1 MFYLAQNGILNVVL
15 LPMIS
20 HTLHWGGR
28 QYPGGILSSEQCPVL
43 IHLLL

>member
-1 MFYLAQNGILNVVL
+1 MFYLAQNFILNDVL
-15 LPMIS
+15 LPKIS
-20 HTLHWGGR
+20 RTLHWGAW

>member
-1 MFYLAQNGILNVVL
+1 MFYLAQNFMNVVL
-15 LPMIS
+15 LPMMS
-20 HTLHWGGR
+20 HTLHWGAQ